1 MTRLYLEDDAGDV
14 REVLE
19 DAILGWEG
27 VSVRRMF
34 GCPSYL
40 ADGVLFAIV
49 INRGVVLTLLDPAAR
64 AELAETA
71 SVEPFR
77 AGHKL
82 IHRWAR
88 VNIDKVDE
96 VEAILP
102 FVRQS
107 YRAAMAEPT

>member
-64 AELAETA
+64 EELAA
-71 SVEPFR
+71 AAIVEPFR

-82 IHRWAR
+82 IHRWAQIA
-88 VNIDKVDE
+88 IDAVEEVD
-96 VEAILP
+96 AILP
-102 FVRQS
+102 FVHQS
-107 YRAAMAEPT
+107 YRAAMVERT